1 MTTHPRIVHELII
14 PCSLNTVKF
23 LTTSPGWVT
32 IKLLTTLY
40 SPEGIRPS
48 WSPLHGKAI
57 KATLFYFT
65 QILVWMFIFGTG
77 KQRLSLA
84 TEFHSSVLCFP
95 TALLHLERGVASAL
109 WLPLGFSGRGTRE
122 EMWGREDM
130 RSEFLPCS
138 LSLQIERDWLPSLW
152 KTTAPVWWS
161 SPGLFTALHQPWCDN
176 GFVSTHYDDPGVLP
190 VLASSLIL
198 SSPSKLLSWPNL
210 NVPSVCCWNLNT
222 SCDLYKTFSQK
233 MFNTANF

>member
-95 TALLHLERGVASAL
+95 PALLHLERGVLLPSGFHLASVEGGQGRRCEEGRTWGQSFCPAVSL
-109 WLPLGFSGRGTRE
+109 CRSRGT
-122 EMWGREDM
+122 GC
-130 RSEFLPCS
+130 LPC
-138 LSLQIERDWLPSLW
+138 ERPQLPSGGPLQVCSLLSISPGV
-152 KTTAPVWWS
+152 TMAS
-161 SPGLFTALHQPWCDN
+161 SPLTMMTLGCC
-176 GFVSTHYDDPGVLP
+176 
-190 VLASSLIL
+190 L
-198 SSPSKLLSWPNL
+198 S
-210 NVPSVCCWNLNT
+210 
-222 SCDLYKTFSQK
+222 
-233 MFNTANF
+233 